1 MSWQSNMERLRKA
14 GLRYRI
20 SPQSHSQT
28 FTLSLL
34 ELSLPTISL
43 RGFQGFPC
51 TKSWLS
57 TDGNHQPLQHM
68 HTISASYRR
77 KGLAQSCYFAKLNT
91 PMLHVYSKKVLWPNT
106 WSVSKHSIWKYTG
119 RHGINQDI
127 LSETGTISKKFKQDF
142 LKIQRALKDNLQ
154 KNPEQLL
161 SNLGTKKTYRS
172 VKIRKRLLTALL
184 RTVNC
189 QKSSTKQNT

>member
-1 MSWQSNMERLRKA
+1 MEGLWEA

-34 ELSLPTISL
+34 ELSFPTISL
-43 RGFQGFPC
+43 GGFQGFPC

-57 TDGNHQPLQHM
+57 ADGNHQSFQHV
-68 HTISASYRR
+68 HAIFASYRR
-77 KGLAQSCYFAKLNT
+77 KGLAHSCYFAKLNT
-91 PMLHVYSKKVLWPNT
+91 LMLQVYSKRVLWPNK
-106 WSVSKHSIWKYTG
+106 WSVSKHSIWKHTG

-127 LSETGTISKKFKQDF
+127 LSETGMASKKFKQDF

-154 KNPEQLL
+154 KYPEKLL
-161 SNLGTKKTYRS
+161 SNLGMKKTS
-172 VKIRKRLLTALL
+172 IL
-184 RTVNC
+184 
-189 QKSSTKQNT
+189 